1 MGQQGEAS
9 GSLAISAARDG
20 AAAEDNPAGTVGL
33 LFALVGASLLG
44 LTLLVGWKVLESRAQ
59 ALEDQ
64 RRHGH
69 HLAAILVQEAFHL
82 TAVDGLAL
90 RQAAALRSWKPDE
103 AAGALHDLASRS
115 GILGEIGLTDADGRV
130 VASGVLGGA
139 GVASLAGDPLVL
151 GQRDDPE
158 CDLLYGPMATGKR
171 VAFAGTLCLRDGT
184 GRFVGVAYALSRAD
198 FMARLAGHM
207 DVGPKGGFGLLFR
220 DGRPALGE
228 PSGRGLADLGLDGG
242 VLAGMASQG
251 HANGADDP
259 SYRVLE
265 GQDGRRLGL
274 TVLPV
279 PDSPVLAWV
288 AMDTD
293 HGLGRWRSDTA
304 TMLLVVLVLFAVAS
318 SLAWALRRRLVQE
331 AASAARV
338 RANEAWLERVLD
350 SAGEGIY
357 GTDTK
362 GRTVFVNQAAAQLT
376 GWRAADLMGRNIH
389 DLIHHTRADG
399 MPAEWVECP
408 TRRALA
414 EGVAIRA
421 SGEFF
426 WRKDGS
432 SFPVEVVAAPIL
444 VDGLAIGAVTL
455 FQDITQR
462 ERQRRELELS
472 NAHLR
477 QFAYVASHD
486 LQEPLRLMTSY
497 AQLLEHRY
505 AHQLDREAGDYLG
518 FIVKGAKRASSLIKD
533 LLVFARLG
541 SDAPMGPVD
550 MGRVMDLVRLNLRR
564 EIDEA
569 EAELDARPLPRLLG
583 TEVQLVTL
591 MQNLVGNAIKY
602 RDPARPL
609 KVIVDAVRQDGM
621 WLFSVADNG
630 IGIDAEYWERIFAI
644 FQRLH
649 TQDRY
654 SGTGIGLAICLRVV
668 ERHGGRIWVESTPGK
683 GSTFFFT
690 LPAGEV

>member
-1 MGQQGEAS
+1 MGRQGEAS

-20 AAAEDNPAGTVGL
+20 GAAEDKPAGTVGL

-44 LTLLVGWKVLESRAQ
+44 LALLVGWKVLESRAQ

-82 TAVDGLAL
+82 TVVDGLAL
-90 RQAAALRSWKPDE
+90 RQVAALRSWKPDE
-103 AAGALHDLASRS
+103 AAGALHDLALRS
-115 GILGEIGLTDADGRV
+115 GILGEIGLTDANGRV
-130 VASGVLGGA
+130 VASGVVGGA
-139 GVASLAGDPLVL
+139 GVDSLAGTALFL

-158 CDLLYGPMATGKR
+158 CDLLYGPVANGKR

-184 GRFVGVAYALSRAD
+184 GRFVGVAYALAEAG

-228 PSGRGLADLGLDGG
+228 PSGRGLADLGLDG
-242 VLAGMASQG
+242 VAF
-251 HANGADDP
+251 ANGADDP

-265 GQDGRRLGL
+265 GQDGRRLGV

-293 HGLGRWRSDTA
+293 HALGRWRSDSA

-318 SLAWALRRRLVQE
+318 SLAWALRQRLVQE

-357 GTDTK
+357 GTDTE
-362 GRTVFVNQAAAQLT
+362 GRTVFVNQATATLT

-389 DLIHHTRADG
+389 DLIHHTRPDG

-414 EGVAIRA
+414 EGATIRA
-421 SGEFF
+421 SGEIF

-444 VDGLAIGAVTL
+444 VDGRAIGAVTL

-497 AQLLEHRY
+497 AQLLGHRY

-518 FIVKGAKRASSLIKD
+518 FIVNGAKRASALIKD

-541 SDAPMGPVD
+541 SEAPMGPVD
-550 MGRVMDLVRLNLRR
+550 MGRVIDLVRLNLRR

-569 EAELDARPLPRLLG
+569 EAELAVGPLPALQG

-609 KVIVDAVRQDGM
+609 KVTVGAVRQEGE

-654 SGTGIGLAICLRVV
+654 SGTGIGLAICLRIV